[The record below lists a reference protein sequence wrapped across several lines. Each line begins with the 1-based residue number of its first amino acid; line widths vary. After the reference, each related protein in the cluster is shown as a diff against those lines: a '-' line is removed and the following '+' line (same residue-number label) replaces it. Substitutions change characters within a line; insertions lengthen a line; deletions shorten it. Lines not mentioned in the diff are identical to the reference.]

1 MNVLVDSSVWI
12 AYFRGASDLPPL
24 DWLIEEGLVVTN
36 DLILA
41 ELTPKLVVRGERKL
55 VGLLREIERVPL
67 TLDWKDIIEMQVTC
81 LRNGINKVGIPD
93 LIVAQHAMQH
103 NLSLF
108 SLDKHFRLLSKH
120 VALKLQFVVARP
132 ASRMDLL

>member
-12 AYFRGASDLPPL
+12 AYFRGTSDLPSL
-24 DWLIEEGLVVTN
+24 DWMIDEGLAVTN
-36 DLILA
+36 DIILS
-41 ELTPKLVVRGERKL
+41 ELTPALLVRGERKL

-67 TLDWKDIIEMQVTC
+67 TLDWDGIIEMQVTC

-108 SLDKHFRLLSKH
+108 SLNKHFRLLGKH
-120 VALKLQFVVARP
+120 VALNFQ
-132 ASRMDLL
+132 

>member
-12 AYFRGASDLPPL
+12 AYFRGTSDLPSL

-41 ELTPKLVVRGERKL
+41 ELTPSLQVRGERKL

-67 TLDWKDIIEMQVTC
+67 ALDWDGIIEMQVTC
-81 LRNGINKVGIPD
+81 LRNGVNRVGIPD
-93 LIVAQHAMQH
+93 LIIAQNAIQH
-103 NLSLF
+103 HLALF
-108 SLDKHFRLLSKH
+108 SLDKHFRLISKH
-120 VALKLQFVVARP
+120 VALTLK
-132 ASRMDLL
+132 

>member
-12 AYFRGASDLPPL
+12 AYFRGTSDLPSL

-36 DLILA
+36 YIILA
-41 ELTPKLVVRGERKL
+41 ELTPALLVRGERTL
-55 VGLLREIERVPL
+55 VGLLHEIECVPL
-67 TLDWKDIIEMQVTC
+67 TLDWNGIIEMQVIC

-108 SLDKHFRLLSKH
+108 TLDKPFRLLGKH
-120 VALKLQFVVARP
+120 VAMKLQ
-132 ASRMDLL
+132 